1 MAHRITTALMFPG
14 QGSQVPGMR
23 DSVAEHCPELLEIAF
38 SSLGECPF
46 EQIDKGTRYAQPAV
60 YCAALAGWIAAGRPE
75 FDYDDLMKR
84 LSYARSGGVFSRDEL
99 NER

>member
-1 MAHRITTALMFPG
+1 MRNITVSADERMIERARHKARTERTSLNALFR
-14 QGSQVPGMR
+14 QWL
-23 DSVAEHCPELLEIAF
+23 A
-38 SSLGECPF
+38 
-46 EQIDKGTRYAQPAV
+46 RYV
-60 YCAALAGWIAAGRPE
+60 GIGRPE